1 MERPANAPPRPV
13 CSCGH
18 DRYHHYARPQMRYG
32 GGGWLLLFSG
42 ASATPKA
49 ITFTCAR
56 CGEVIEQTTEPT
68 VLREFLNH

>member
-1 MERPANAPPRPV
+1 
-13 CSCGH
+13 
-18 DRYHHYARPQMRYG
+18 MRYG